1 MEESAMSEND
11 LYKPLPPFHHGQR
24 LRCIPDAALGES
36 DMPPG
41 FRYAVAIPGDR
52 RRGQLITADSNL
64 PLGVELEAN
73 FISHDGSGLLL
84 TGFSGIELE
93 RPSSDPDIKL
103 MSFPV
108 QGSLVSVTVV
118 EKNAGGYIAEY
129 KDFWG
134 DGLRGVLVS
143 GAVHQVGDCLDAA
156 VSGWSPQKVDF
167 VAAAEIEKEMNRMR
181 ERRVYFS
188 GKEPGNLELEMDWTA
203 AVMQLTASM
212 KPAES
217 EDMFRP
223 MREEAEDLIARLQ
236 AEGLKLHWEDTVKA
250 LKFYAYPKEHD
261 EVSLIL
267 KSFYEKYPEEELID
281 FLSYRLHPDKECPL
295 TPLTK
300 EICGVL
306 SSSFSGR
313 SEA

>member
-1 MEESAMSEND
+1 MPESD
-11 LYKPLPPFHHGQR
+11 LYKPLPPYHHGQR
-24 LRCIPDAALGES
+24 LRCVPNVALGKS

-41 FRYAVAIPGDR
+41 FKYAVEIPGDR
-52 RRGQLITADSNL
+52 RRGQLIAADSNL
-64 PLGVELEAN
+64 SLGVEIEAS
-73 FISHDGSGLLL
+73 FISYDGAGLML
-84 TGFSGIELE
+84 TIFSGVEAG
-93 RPSSDPDIKL
+93 RPESDPNIKL

-129 KDFWG
+129 RDYWG
-134 DGLRGVLVS
+134 EGLRGALVS
-143 GAVHQVGDCLDAA
+143 KAVHLVGDCLDAA
-156 VSGWSPQKVDF
+156 VSGWSPQEVTF
-167 VAAAEIEKEMNRMR
+167 VAVSEIEKELNRMR
-181 ERRVYFS
+181 ERRVYLS
-188 GKEPGNLELEMDWTA
+188 GKKPNSLELEMDWTG

-212 KPAES
+212 KPAAF
-217 EDMFRP
+217 EDMFQG
-223 MREEAEDLIARLQ
+223 MREVAEDLIARLQ
-236 AEGLKLHWEDTVKA
+236 AEGLKLHWEETVKA

-267 KSFYEKYPEEELID
+267 KSFYEKYPEEELVE

-300 EICGVL
+300 EFCGAL
-306 SSSFSGR
+306 SSSFSAR

>member
-1 MEESAMSEND
+1 MPESD
-11 LYKPLPPFHHGQR
+11 LYKPLPPYHHGQR
-24 LRCIPDAALGES
+24 LRCIPDAALGKS

-41 FRYAVAIPGDR
+41 FKYAVEIPGDR
-52 RRGQLITADSNL
+52 RRGQLISADSNL
-64 PLGVELEAN
+64 PLGVELEAS
-73 FISHDGSGLLL
+73 FISHDGSGLML

-93 RPSSDPDIKL
+93 RSASDPDIKL

-134 DGLRGVLVS
+134 EGLRGTLVS
-143 GAVHQVGDCLDAA
+143 EAVHQVGDCLDAA
-156 VSGWSPQKVDF
+156 VSGWSPQEVDF
-167 VAAAEIEKEMNRMR
+167 VAVAEIEKEMDRMR
-181 ERRVYFS
+181 ERQVYLS
-188 GKEPGNLELEMDWTA
+188 GREPNSLELEMDWTG
-203 AVMQLTASM
+203 AVMRLTASM
-212 KPAES
+212 KPAEP
-217 EDMFRP
+217 EDMFQG
-223 MREEAEDLIARLQ
+223 MREDAEDLIARLQ

-250 LKFYAYPKEHD
+250 LKFFAYPKEHD

-281 FLSYRLHPDKECPL
+281 FLSYRLHPDKDCPL

-300 EICGVL
+300 EICGAL
-306 SSSFSGR
+306 SSSFSAR